1 MIVIVN
7 EGNGKSTT
15 YNQVRELKTIENT
28 LVLKTL
34 KKQHFISM
42 EFVNHI
48 EIVK

>member
-7 EGNGKSTT
+7 KSDGKPTT
-15 YNQVRELKTIENT
+15 YNQVREFKTIENI
-28 LVLKTL
+28 LILKTL
-34 KKQHFISM
+34 KKQYFISM